1 MDINRFAESLRG
13 CMERKNL
20 TGKELS
26 TISNLSEATISR
38 YLNALRS
45 PTAENLSLLSR
56 ALGVTTDFLLGINS
70 EPDSRRLLVCYDMA
84 SEDDRRVIWAVLSKY
99 ERR

>member
-26 TISNLSEATISR
+26 VISSLSEATISR

-56 ALGVTTDFLLGINS
+56 ALNVTTDFLLGINR
-70 EPDSRRLLVCYDMA
+70 EPNSRKLLECYDMA

-99 ERR
+99 DR